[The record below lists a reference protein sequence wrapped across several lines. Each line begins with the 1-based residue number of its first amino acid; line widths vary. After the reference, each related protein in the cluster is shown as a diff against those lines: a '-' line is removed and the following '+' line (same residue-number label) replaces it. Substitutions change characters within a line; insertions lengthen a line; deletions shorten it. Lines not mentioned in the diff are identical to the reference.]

1 MSISTNKRIFAL
13 DVDEISIMISV
24 FDAQNEHY
32 MDFRHA
38 VNRFNSFRNIS
49 REIQCRLLNKHDQ
62 DFEFMH
68 MIYKDMQL
76 DPEDVPD
83 DHNMKDSEVVM
94 VYCKYL
100 FQKGLFHDI
109 F

>member
-1 MSISTNKRIFAL
+1 MSISTNKRTFAL
-13 DVDEISIMISV
+13 DKNEISLIISV
-24 FDAQNEHY
+24 FDAHDDHY

-49 REIQCRLLNKHDQ
+49 QEIQCRLLNKHDQ
-62 DFEFMH
+62 DFVFMT
-68 MIYKDMQL
+68 MIYKNVKL

-83 DHNMKDSEVVM
+83 DHDMIDSEVLM

-100 FQKGLFHDI
+100 FQRALFHDL